1 MNPKPPGLGPHC
13 VGVRVVVRRVLP
25 GLTGPTGGPA
35 MTDVLGVMESWDATS
50 TTVRDAAG
58 GLTRIEL
65 ADIVSGKPVP
75 PRPSVRLR
83 VSPEEAERRAVGA
96 WPAPV
101 TEPLGEWMLRA
112 GGGYSSRANSV
123 LAAGDPG
130 VPFDEAVE
138 RVLGFYATHALPACA
153 QVVVGS
159 EEHGWFESGGWVP
172 ARPGEADT
180 VFEMASVATASRAA
194 HRLAPAEVPVPAID
208 TAARPEWLADD
219 ERALACGAAATA
231 VLEGPAEVGFLA
243 LGDPVVA
250 KARVALTDGGADPWA
265 GISNVWVDP
274 GHRRRGLGVAA
285 VAAALEWSAER
296 GATTVFLQT
305 RGENSGALA
314 LYDRLGFVE
323 HHRYR
328 YLAPPR

>member
-1 MNPKPPGLGPHC
+1 MNPQPPGLGPHC

-58 GLTRIEL
+58 VVTRIEL

-83 VSPEEAERRAVGA
+83 VAPGEAERRALGA

-101 TEPLGEWMLRA
+101 TEPLGAWTLRA
-112 GGGYSSRANSV
+112 ADGYSTRANSV
-123 LAAGDPG
+123 LAAGDPEA
-130 VPFDEAVE
+130 PFDEAVD
-138 RVLGFYATHALPACA
+138 RVRGFYAAYDLPACA

-159 EEHGWFESGGWVP
+159 EEQERFERAGWVS

-180 VFEMASVATASRAA
+180 VFEMTSVAAASRAA
-194 HRLAPAEVPVPAID
+194 HRLAPADAPALTID
-208 TAARPEWLADD
+208 PTVSPGWLADD

-231 VLEGPAEVGFLA
+231 VLEGPSEVGFVA

-250 KARVALTDGGADPWA
+250 KARVALTDGDMDPWS

-305 RGENSGALA
+305 RGENTGALA
-314 LYDRLGFVE
+314 LYDRLGFVK

>member
-1 MNPKPPGLGPHC
+1 
-13 VGVRVVVRRVLP
+13 
-25 GLTGPTGGPA
+25 

-58 GLTRIEL
+58 VVTRIEL

-83 VSPEEAERRAVGA
+83 VSPEQAERRALGA

-101 TEPLGEWMLRA
+101 TEPLGDWMLRA

-130 VPFDEAVE
+130 MPFDEAVT
-138 RVLGFYATHALPACA
+138 RVRGFYATHTLPACA

-159 EEHGWFESGGWVP
+159 QEHEWFERAGWVP

-180 VFEMASVATASRAA
+180 VFEMASVAAASRAA
-194 HRLAPAEVPVPAID
+194 QRLAPTGAAVPAIGP
-208 TAARPEWLADD
+208 TAGPEWLAND

-231 VLEGPAEVGFLA
+231 VLEGPAEVGFVA
-243 LGDPVVA
+243 LGDPVIA
-250 KARVALTDGGADPWA
+250 TARVALTDQGADPWA

-274 GHRRRGLGVAA
+274 GHRRQGLGVAA
-285 VAAALEWSAER
+285 LAAALTWSAER

-305 RGENSGALA
+305 RGENTGALA

-328 YLAPPR
+328 YLAPS